1 MKHYQLILPEF
12 MNEQGV
18 LFGGY
23 LLKWID
29 EFAYISA
36 SLDYP
41 NCRFVTVSLDN
52 VVFRKP
58 IKNGY
63 ILCFDVVKARQG
75 TTSVRYAIKVHNA
88 KDIKKELLFE
98 TNIVFVNL
106 NTAGVKEPISVKGK
120 SHEE

>member
-1 MKHYQLILPEF
+1 

-41 NCRFVTVSLDN
+41 GNRFVTVSLDN

-58 IKNGY
+58 VKVGY
-63 ILCFDVVKARQG
+63 ILCFDIVRVRLG
-75 TTSVRYAIKVHNA
+75 TTSVSYDIKVFNA
-88 KDIKKELLFE
+88 KDPAQKDELLFE
-98 TNIVFVNL
+98 TNIVFVNI
-106 NTAGVKEPISVKGK
+106 NQEGKKEPIKAPVG
-120 SHEE
+120 

>member
-1 MKHYQLILPEF
+1 MKHYQLVLPEF

-29 EFAYISA
+29 EFAYITA

-41 NCRFVTVSLDN
+41 ANRFVTVSLDN

-58 IKNGY
+58 IKVGY
-63 ILCFDVVKARQG
+63 ILCFDVVQVRKG
-75 TTSVRYAIKVHNA
+75 TTSVSYDIKVHNA
-88 KDIKKELLFE
+88 KDPSMKDELLFE
-98 TNIVFVNL
+98 TGIVFVNIDEQ
-106 NTAGVKEPISVKGK
+106 GKKQPIRVDGK
-120 SHEE
+120 